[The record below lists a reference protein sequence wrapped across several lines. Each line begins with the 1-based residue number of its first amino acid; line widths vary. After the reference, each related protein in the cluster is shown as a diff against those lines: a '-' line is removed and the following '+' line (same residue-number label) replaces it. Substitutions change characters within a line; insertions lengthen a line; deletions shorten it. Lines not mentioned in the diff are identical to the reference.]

1 MATEEHTA
9 SPPEAH
15 HPTPGTYVTVALTLS
30 VITAIEVGVF
40 YITGLGYGIIPI
52 LAVLSAAKFALVAM
66 FYMHLRY
73 EDKIFSGLF
82 FFGVGLAIAVVFA
95 LIALFQFFV

>member
-1 MATEEHTA
+1 MATEEHSV
-9 SPPEAH
+9 SPSEAH
-15 HPTPGTYVTVALTLS
+15 HPSPGTYVTVALTLA
-30 VITAIEVGVF
+30 VITAVEVGIF

-73 EDKIFSGLF
+73 EHKIFSGLF
-82 FFGVGLAIAVVFA
+82 FFGMGLAIAVVFA
-95 LIALFQFFV
+95 LITLFQFFA